1 MDIDD
6 LRDLLD
12 GEAEILDADGNYCFD
27 HRIFVEDICIECE
40 SSKNTWEQR
49 LWY

>member
-12 GEAEILDADGNYCFD
+12 GEAEILDEEGNYCFD
-27 HRIFVEDICIECE
+27 HSIFLEDICIECG
-40 SSKNTWEQR
+40 R
-49 LWY
+49 DI